1 VSIEPTKDTEVEGRY
16 IILCK
21 AEGFPVFRRLLQVMF
36 QTLVKTIEDNDDLK
50 RIALNKY
57 QQYPT
62 IIGPHKIGRYAEK
75 NAQGLLSRIDVP
87 TVPKPAIRPPSNKI
101 EFDFGSA
108 EGFPD
113 MSAGVGARSKKSSV
127 KKTSKQQTWAA
138 VAAPTVSTTY
148 TGNASV
154 VGSDPSEAGK
164 SLRSVQTGMTTT
176 DQQTTQSDAL
186 SVLTE
191 FISQAR

>member
-1 VSIEPTKDTEVEGRY
+1 
-16 IILCK
+16 
-21 AEGFPVFRRLLQVMF
+21 MF
-36 QTLVKTIEDNDDLK
+36 QTLVKTIEEDEDLK
-50 RIALNKY
+50 RIALNKF

-62 IIGPHKIGRYAEK
+62 IIEPHKIGRYAEK

-108 EGFPD
+108 EGFPH
-113 MSAGVGARSKKSSV
+113 MSAVVGIRSKKLSV
-127 KKTSKQQTWAA
+127 KKPSKQQTWAA
-138 VAAPTVSTTY
+138 VAAPSVSTTY

-154 VGSDPSEAGK
+154 GSETSEAGK
-164 SLRSVQTGMTTT
+164 SLCSVRTGMTTT
-176 DQQTTQSDAL
+176 DQQTTQSDAM

-191 FISQAR
+191 FISQARQEDAERRKEEREERRIDRKERKAEAEERRRNED